1 METQVRSLAEQQ
13 ARAGHE
19 VYVLTATLGRDS
31 GGKRLGGGAIETAHG
46 VEVRR
51 LACRLPGD
59 VPVHPRQNSLIAD
72 ALRELKPDVVHC
84 HAGMLSPFA
93 FAGIKQA
100 QKQNLATV
108 VTWHSTFTGWSAA
121 FKAKAWCS
129 RWDLAP
135 IAWTAVGSPGV
146 RHVTRMLHTRRSKS
160 AQVNALPNGID
171 LGRWA
176 ASIIE
181 KRNTHLAKGTVIA
194 PQWQHPDP
202 KRIRIVATQRL
213 EVRKRTLPLLRA
225 AARAREMLPAG
236 TKLELLIVGEGSQD
250 GAVNRWISRN
260 KAGGWVARAG
270 KLTREQLI
278 NLYRHTDVFAAP
290 ADLEAFGIA
299 ALEARAAGRAVVAR
313 YWSGVADFTEHR
325 LNGLLVPDDEAFAAA
340 LAQLANE
347 PGLLTRI
354 RKTNRAQAPA
364 FDWEAVLTKTDQ
376 EYLRAIDMRK
386 T

>member
-121 FKAKAWCS
+121 FKAKAWCR

-146 RHVTRMLHTRRSKS
+146 RHVTRMLHTRRAS
-160 AQVNALPNGID
+160 AAVVSALPNGVD
-171 LGRWA
+171 LGDWA
-176 ASIIE
+176 PSLIGKREPGQTVASS
-181 KRNTHLAKGTVIA
+181 IA
-194 PQWQHPDP
+194 PQWA
-202 KRIRIVATQRL
+202 IRSEEHTS
-213 EVRKRTLPLLRA
+213 
-225 AARAREMLPAG
+225 
-236 TKLELLIVGEGSQD
+236 ELQ
-250 GAVNRWISRN
+250 SR
-260 KAGGWVARAG
+260 G
-270 KLTREQLI
+270 
-278 NLYRHTDVFAAP
+278 H
-290 ADLEAFGIA
+290 
-299 ALEARAAGRAVVAR
+299 
-313 YWSGVADFTEHR
+313 
-325 LNGLLVPDDEAFAAA
+325 
-340 LAQLANE
+340 
-347 PGLLTRI
+347 
-354 RKTNRAQAPA
+354 
-364 FDWEAVLTKTDQ
+364 
-376 EYLRAIDMRK
+376 
-386 T
+386 